1 MPAIPGELV
10 PEPGEEQ
17 MVEALRRW
25 KDDQQVAATILQ
37 AVELPDYEF
46 KQSELIEARIAHKI
60 KSLFELKTMQ
70 QMLGQT

>member
-1 MPAIPGELV
+1 M

-25 KDDQQVAATILQ
+25 KDDQQVAASILQ

-46 KQSELIEARIAHKI
+46 KQSELIEEGSRT
-60 KSLFELKTMQ
+60 KSNPSLN
-70 QMLGQT
+70 